1 MFLTCAFI
9 TLQFLEPDKN
19 YSLTAFYYVLSLV
32 NMHNFSPAI
41 FSFTQLLV
49 LQFNPGAIYL
59 EGSKRPALVNILERE
74 REREREKEGDQIM
87 MHGEKVF
94 QSLVCMA
101 VCRHHD

>member
-19 YSLTAFYYVLSLV
+19 YSLTAIYYVLSLV

-41 FSFTQLLV
+41 FSFAQLLV

-59 EGSKRPALVNILERE
+59 KGSKGPALVNILERE
-74 REREREKEGDQIM
+74 RERGGGGGREGDQI
-87 MHGEKVF
+87 E
-94 QSLVCMA
+94 S
-101 VCRHHD
+101 

>member
-59 EGSKRPALVNILERE
+59 KGSKRPALVNILERE
-74 REREREKEGDQIM
+74 RERERERGRSNHDAWRESVSIPC
-87 MHGEKVF
+87 MHG
-94 QSLVCMA
+94 SM
-101 VCRHHD
+101 